1 MVKKKQ
7 GSYRQKMITLPQ
19 STPFR
24 ERYVKVIAK
33 IQTWCIVEDII
44 TFDTETNQFE
54 IPNGYQVDAEVV
66 AWKYADSKRNTKEI
80 LDNYTQNGNYILRR

>member
-1 MVKKKQ
+1 
-7 GSYRQKMITLPQ
+7 MITLPQ

-66 AWKYADSKRNTKEI
+66 AWKYADPKRNTKEI